1 LKIEKCLIPNEKVKQ
16 NETFYTYDPT
26 QDNSY
31 LKRYVYVT
39 NKTYKREQLV
49 EVLRKY
55 HHPELIHPSI
65 ERNFARLLSPDS
77 VVVIG
82 GQQAG
87 LLTGPLYTLYK
98 VITIIQLAK
107 REEERLQK
115 PVIPVF
121 WIAGEDHDSQEVDHL
136 YVPNKI
142 EMAKHTFP
150 IGNSKKASVSSIII
164 EPDVAHQWLNELHQ
178 SIADREHKSDWITLC
193 EELTREPI
201 TWTYFFAKILHY
213 LFAEYGLVLIDSNDA
228 NLRSLEADYFDQL
241 IQKNEELHQAID
253 QGITNWEAKGNSS
266 VLQFEENQA
275 HLFIEEDG
283 QRIALYR
290 ESDRFTSR
298 NRFFQYDHAELQSKH
313 LQLSNNVAT
322 RPLMQEMV
330 FPVLAFVGGPS
341 EIDYWGCLAE
351 AFPVLDLQMP
361 IVYPRQSVTIV
372 ERSIEKYRENWGVS
386 WDTLLTGN
394 GQALLEAW
402 KQRNLPPNVERQ
414 FTDLSHRLEE
424 LYTPFIQELSQTVGG
439 NMAQMGKSTA
449 KKLQD
454 HVSWLKQ
461 KAYGLIDTRQEVSL
475 RQQRAVINAV
485 YPMEGLQERCY
496 NLVYFWN
503 NYGLDWLH
511 MLCKQ
516 ELPELD
522 SHQVLY
528 L

>member
-1 LKIEKCLIPNEKVKQ
+1 MKIEKCLIPNEKLRQ

-31 LKRYVYVT
+31 LKRYLYVT
-39 NKTYKREQLV
+39 NQKYKREQLV
-49 EVLRKY
+49 EVLRQY

-65 ERNFARLLSPDS
+65 EKNFDRLLSPDS

-121 WIAGEDHDSQEVDHL
+121 WIAGEDHDWQEVDHL
-136 YVPNKI
+136 YVPNHI
-142 EMAKHTFP
+142 ETVKHSFP
-150 IGNSKKASVSSIII
+150 FENVNKGSVSSIML
-164 EPDVAHQWLNELHQ
+164 EPHVVHQWLNELHQ
-178 SIADREHKSDWITLC
+178 SIEDREHKADWVTLC
-193 EELTREPI
+193 EELTHEPI
-201 TWTYFFAKILHY
+201 TWTYFFARILHY
-213 LFAEYGLVLIDSNDA
+213 LFGEYGLILIDSNDA
-228 NLRSLEADYFDQL
+228 NLRALEADYFDQL
-241 IQKNEELHQAID
+241 IQKNEELHDAID
-253 QGITNWEAKGNSS
+253 QGIANWEAKGNPS

-275 HLFIEEDG
+275 HLFVEEEG
-283 QRIALYR
+283 KRIALYR
-290 ESDRFTSR
+290 EGDRFTSR
-298 NRFFQYDHAELQSKH
+298 NHFFQYSSFDLQAKH
-313 LQLSNNVAT
+313 FQLSNNVAT

-341 EIDYWGCLAE
+341 EIDYWGCLAD

-361 IVYPRQSVTIV
+361 IVYPRQSVTII
-372 ERSIEKYRENWGVS
+372 ERSIEKYRANWGVT
-386 WDTLLTGN
+386 WDTLIIGK
-394 GQALLEAW
+394 GQALLESW
-402 KQRNLPPNVERQ
+402 KQNNQPLDVEQQ
-414 FTDLSHRLEE
+414 FADLYHQLED
-424 LYTPFIQELSQTVGG
+424 LYTPFIQELNTTIGG
-439 NMAQMGKSTA
+439 NMKQMGESTRE
-449 KKLQD
+449 KMRM
-454 HVSWLKQ
+454 HIRWLKQ
-461 KAYGLIDTRQEVSL
+461 KAYGLIDERQEVSL
-475 RQQRAVINAV
+475 RQQREVINAV

-522 SHQVLY
+522 THQVLY